1 MSKIIHVLL
10 TGGVGSRLWPLS
22 RKSRPK
28 QYIDLFGGY
37 SLFELAVLRNQA
49 LCDQLMVVGNCD
61 NHDHSL
67 SSLSKLRISDSKTR
81 NIVEA
86 APRNTAAAIAFAAF
100 AASAEDIL
108 VVTPADH
115 IIENDKAYQKAIK
128 EAINLAKEN
137 NLVTFGVQP
146 DRPETGYGYIEFS
159 GNDVVGF
166 REKPDAKTA
175 EGFLQQGTFLW
186 NSGMFC
192 FKAGTFLEE
201 LKKFEP
207 EVYNKA
213 LIAWQGADSGKL
225 NLKESMEIPSIS
237 VDYAVM
243 ERSDKIKVIPADF
256 SWSDMGSFEAIYDHL
271 ISNGHKVDDNRN
283 MVIGSDKY
291 TAFVGL
297 RDTIMVC
304 TKDANLL
311 LQKENSQD
319 VKQVFT
325 ELESSGPELIN

>member
-1 MSKIIHVLL
+1 
-10 TGGVGSRLWPLS
+10 
-22 RKSRPK
+22 
-28 QYIDLFGGY
+28 
-37 SLFELAVLRNQA
+37 
-49 LCDQLMVVGNCD
+49 MVVGNCD

-67 SSLSKLRISDSKTR
+67 NSLSKLGISDSKTR

-100 AASAEDIL
+100 EASAEDIL

-115 IIENDKAYQKAIK
+115 IIENDKAYQKAIE

-159 GNDVVGF
+159 GNDVIGF

-192 FKAGTFLEE
+192 FKAATFLQE

-213 LIAWQGADSGKL
+213 LSAWESSDDGVLKLEDS
-225 NLKESMEIPSIS
+225 MQIPSIS

-271 ISNGHKVDDNRN
+271 ISNGHKVDDNGN
-283 MVIGSDKY
+283 MVIGSDKF

-297 RDTIMVC
+297 KDTIMVC
-304 TKDANLL
+304 TADANLML
-311 LQKENSQD
+311 HKECSQD

-325 ELESSGPELIN
+325 DLESSRPELV